1 MLIALSACAPK
12 VIYEVRNDSWCL
24 IFDPIYG
31 HELDTSGTQEQLEK
45 YMDLYTYFCKEG
57 GSNGS

>member
-1 MLIALSACAPK
+1 M
-12 VIYEVRNDSWCL
+12 RNDSWCL